1 MTLLQRETAFSEIPR
16 GKFPVV
22 NIYGYVKKI
31 TQSTHDIKWGG
42 VLMSK
47 VKEPITI
54 LHLKPVR
61 NLIEKKV
68 FIRDIFFQ
76 R

>member
-1 MTLLQRETAFSEIPR
+1 
-16 GKFPVV
+16 
-22 NIYGYVKKI
+22 
-31 TQSTHDIKWGG
+31 
-42 VLMSK
+42 MSK
-47 VKEPITI
+47 VEEPITI